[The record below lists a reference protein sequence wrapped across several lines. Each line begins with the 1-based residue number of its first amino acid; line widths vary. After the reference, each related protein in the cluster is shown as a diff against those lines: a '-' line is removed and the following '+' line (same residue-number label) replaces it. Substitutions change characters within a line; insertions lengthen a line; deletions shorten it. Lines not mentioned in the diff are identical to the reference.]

1 MPTGRTHRITCQDVI
16 GHRRATFRHVVTQAH
31 RAVSVVGRTAQAEFR
46 RLNLRQ
52 CAAEGVAGDGHVV
65 FWDAQSSRLGEDLRR
80 ERIGGGFLWIDGV
93 AHHRGIDGDVLDG
106 GERMT
111 CFFRIGLAGK

>member
-16 GHRRATFRHVVTQAH
+16 GHRRATFRHVVAQAH
-31 RAVSVVGRTAQAEFR
+31 RAVSVVGRAAQTEFR

-52 CAAEGVAGDGHVV
+52 CTAEGVAGDGHVL
-65 FWDAQSSRLGEDLRR
+65 FGNALFGCLGEHLRR
-80 ERIGGGFLWIDGV
+80 ERISGGFLRVDGI

-106 GERMT
+106 GERMA
-111 CFFRIGLAGK
+111 CFFRRGIASK